1 MRLGNEWRFVGI
13 VFGLAITAGGALI
26 SGFDIGGLLFAVSP
40 VVAALT
46 VRALGHL
53 EPGSLDLRFKWRPSW
68 YLLAFALYPI
78 ATCLVVAGGVTVG
91 TIELGQGATPD
102 FVLVTLAMRLVPGL
116 ILATSEEIGWRGY
129 LAPALATRGMSR
141 IANHLTVGLVWTV
154 WRVPLLLGANGA
166 SGDTALGFAPLF
178 LFGNLA
184 LAVIFGEMRLR
195 AGTIWPVI
203 VSRGIGIALTYV
215 VLDRSFFTRPDT
227 FWFAPR
233 PDGLVMALLLMV
245 IAWVITRVP
254 SSQSVGTLMPGP
266 WGGDDDDDP
275 DFPKVSA

>member
-1 MRLGNEWRFVGI
+1 MRLRNEWRFVGI
-13 VFGLAITAGGALI
+13 VLGLAITAGGALI

-40 VVAALT
+40 IVAALT

-53 EPGSLDLRFKWRPSW
+53 GPGSFDLRFKWRTSW
-68 YLLAFALYPI
+68 YLVAFALYPV
-78 ATCLVVAGGVTVG
+78 ATFVVVAGGVLVG
-91 TIELGQGATPD
+91 TIDLGQAATPE
-102 FVLVTLAMRLVPGL
+102 FVLVTLAVRVVPGVV
-116 ILATSEEIGWRGY
+116 LATCEEIGWRGY
-129 LAPALATRGMSR
+129 LTPALSARGMSR

-154 WRVPLLLGANGA
+154 WRVPLLLGA

-195 AGTIWPVI
+195 AGTVWPVI
-203 VSRGIGIALTYV
+203 LSRGIGIALTYV

-227 FWFAPR
+227 IWFAPR
-233 PDGLVMALLLMV
+233 PDGLVMAMILIV

-254 SSQSVGTLMPGP
+254 ASQSAGKLMPGP

-275 DFPKVSA
+275 EFPTVSA